1 MNEETNFTLIGQ
13 RIGMLVVESEVEPEI
28 SSNGKKSRQFKCVC
42 DCGNSIIASY
52 TGLLRG
58 HTNNC
63 GCTPGYKVPPLDL
76 SGYRFGKLLVISEAN
91 PAYDTSGEK
100 IRRWHCICD
109 CGNKTIVRQRN
120 LTCRNYTKSCGCL
133 IRQLKGPNNSLVGRR
148 YGMLTVKAVIQPYKD
163 KNGNIKRLCLCLC
176 DCGREHVIEEKR
188 IKYGQT
194 NSCGCL
200 NHINLRNH
208 KFGHLTILSSNKAY
222 RSKRIYN
229 CLCDCG
235 KVITASFNDLYN
247 SIITDCGCQAVPSV
261 QGESS
266 HLNEDVSAE

>member
-1 MNEETNFTLIGQ
+1 
-13 RIGMLVVESEVEPEI
+13 
-28 SSNGKKSRQFKCVC
+28 
-42 DCGNSIIASY
+42 
-52 TGLLRG
+52 
-58 HTNNC
+58 
-63 GCTPGYKVPPLDL
+63 
-76 SGYRFGKLLVISEAN
+76 
-91 PAYDTSGEK
+91 
-100 IRRWHCICD
+100 
-109 CGNKTIVRQRN
+109 
-120 LTCRNYTKSCGCL
+120 
-133 IRQLKGPNNSLVGRR
+133 
-148 YGMLTVKAVIQPYKD
+148 MLTVKAVIQPYKA